1 MRRNELLP
9 ADRGV
14 TVPPVKLVRIIA
26 FNLAALAFVLTVW
39 WIGLGQA
46 LDQLQQRGRSD
57 LTLASDR
64 LIKQLSR
71 YRELIVVLAGD
82 PQLRNSDIA
91 PDALEALLLRPS
103 DLSGALDLVLID
115 AERRFVASAS
125 GAAAGPWLEEDF
137 IDRALTGAL
146 GNFHGI
152 SETYDTRAFYFAAPV
167 FSDAGPVVGV
177 LAAIVDMD
185 RLEAEGR
192 GQVPAVLFTDTLG
205 VTFSSN
211 RSELVLMQRG
221 DRLRDGTARYAPEDL
236 RPFVPF
242 TETTL
247 RGLRLW
253 QIDAGPYVPDRALH
267 ISRELPV
274 LDLTAEALVDAR
286 PAYVVAGLQAS
297 VTAALLAFFGAI
309 LFLTAERRRALA
321 RANAALEDRVAARTK
336 ELSRI
341 NETLRSEIAERRDAE
356 AALKRAQEDLVQVGK
371 LSALGQMSAGISHE
385 LNQPLMAIRSFAE
398 NGTEFLAR
406 KDSAKAA
413 SNLAKIADMAGRMA
427 RIIKNLKAFARQ
439 ESEPSSRVDLVAV
452 AKAAVEL
459 TETTIAKGGI
469 DLQLDLPDAPIWVE
483 GGEVRLQ
490 QVLVNLVTNAADA
503 MSASDQKKIRVE
515 VRADPVPLVR
525 VSDTGPGI
533 EEPDKIFE
541 PFYSTKTVGDGEGT
555 GLGLSISYGLVQS
568 FGGNIS
574 GENAEGGGAIFTV
587 RLKPW
592 AEEIAA

>member
-1 MRRNELLP
+1 MKLL
-9 ADRGV
+9 RV
-14 TVPPVKLVRIIA
+14 LSFT
-26 FNLAALAFVLTVW
+26 LAALAFVFTVW

-46 LDQLQQRGRSD
+46 LDQLERRGQSD
-57 LTLASDR
+57 LALASDR

-82 PQLRNSDIA
+82 PQLRDPSIPEA
-91 PDALEALLLRPS
+91 ELQALLLRPA

-115 AERRFVASAS
+115 PDRKAIASAS
-125 GAAAGPWLEEDF
+125 GEAPGGWIEEGF

-146 GNFHGI
+146 GNFHAI
-152 SETYDTRAFYFAAPV
+152 SPTFGTRAFYFAAPV
-167 FSDAGPVVGV
+167 FAPEGPVAGALV
-177 LAAIVDMD
+177 AIVDMD
-185 RLEAEGR
+185 PLEAEGR
-192 GQVPAVLFTDTLG
+192 GQIPAVLFTDTLG

-221 DRLRDGTARYAPEDL
+221 ERLRDTTARYDRAEL

-242 TETTL
+242 SAS
-247 RGLRLW
+247 RVQGRDMW
-253 QIDAGPYVPDRALH
+253 QIEAGPYVPDRALH
-267 ISRELPV
+267 IARDLPV

-286 PAYVVAGLQAS
+286 PAYTVAGLQAS

-309 LFLTAERRRALA
+309 LFLTAERRQVLA
-321 RANAALEDRVAARTK
+321 RANAALESRVASRTA

-341 NETLRSEIAERRDAE
+341 NETLRGEITERREAE
-356 AALKRAQEDLVQVGK
+356 AALKRAQDELVQVGK

-398 NGTEFLAR
+398 NGTKFLDR
-406 KDSAKAA
+406 GDSAKT
-413 SNLAKIADMAGRMA
+413 SGNLAKIADLAGRMA

-439 ESEPSSRVDLVAV
+439 ESEPASRVDLVSV
-452 AKAAVEL
+452 AEAALEL
-459 TETTIAKGGI
+459 TETVIVSEGI
-469 DLQLDLPDAPIWVE
+469 SVELDVPETPVWVE

-490 QVLVNLVTNAADA
+490 QVVVNLITNAADA
-503 MSASDQKKIRVE
+503 MSASADKRISLTVTDAPEPMIRVK
-515 VRADPVPLVR
+515 
-525 VSDTGPGI
+525 DTGPGI
-533 EEPDKIFE
+533 TDPGKIFE

-574 GENAEGGGAIFTV
+574 GENAEAGGAIFTV

-592 AEEIAA
+592 TKAMAA

>member
-1 MRRNELLP
+1 MPESLS
-9 ADRGV
+9 V
-14 TVPPVKLVRIIA
+14 TVAPVKLVRIIA
-26 FNLAALAFVLTVW
+26 FVLAAIAFVFTVW

-57 LTLASDR
+57 ITLASDR

-71 YRELIVVLAGD
+71 YRQLIVVLAGD
-82 PQLRNSDIA
+82 PQLQEDSVTAEELRR
-91 PDALEALLLRPS
+91 LLLRPA

-115 AERRFVASAS
+115 AERTFVASAS
-125 GAAAGPWLEEDF
+125 GAPAGTWLEEDF

-146 GNFHGI
+146 GNFHAI
-152 SETYDTRAFYFAAPV
+152 SETFDTRAFYFAAPV
-167 FSDAGPVVGV
+167 FSEDGPVVGA

-192 GQVPAVLFTDTLG
+192 GQVPAVFFTDTLG

-221 DRLRDGTARYAPEDL
+221 DRLRDGTARYEPQDL

-242 TETTL
+242 DETTL
-247 RGLRLW
+247 HGTRMWR
-253 QIDAGPYVPDRALH
+253 IDAGPYVPDRALH
-267 ISRELPV
+267 ISRDLPV

-309 LFLTAERRRALA
+309 LFLTAERRQVLA
-321 RANAALEDRVAARTK
+321 RANAALEDRVAARTE

-341 NETLRSEIAERRDAE
+341 NETLRSEIAERREAE

-398 NGTEFLAR
+398 NGTQFLSRGETGQA
-406 KDSAKAA
+406 D
-413 SNLAKIADMAGRMA
+413 SNLAKIADLAGRMA

-439 ESEPSSRVDLVAV
+439 ESEPASRVDLVSV
-452 AKAAVEL
+452 AEAAVEL
-459 TETTIAKGGI
+459 TEATIAGEGI
-469 DLQLDLPDAPIWVE
+469 TLHLDLADTPVWVE

-490 QVLVNLVTNAADA
+490 QVVVNLITNAADA
-503 MSASDQKKIRVE
+503 MSGSERKEIRLDVT
-515 VRADPVPLVR
+515 ADPAPLIR

-533 EEPDKIFE
+533 EDPDKIFE

-574 GENAEGGGAIFTV
+574 GENAAEGGAIFTV